1 MKPVHIDSSIGSDRL
16 ATWNEVRYAI
26 SFSSQG
32 VFELA
37 VTCDA
42 PSEMDSDFLPEEDMW
57 LAIVSEMP
65 TSKSN

>member
-1 MKPVHIDSSIGSDRL
+1 MKPVYIDSSIGLDRL
-16 ATWNEVRYAI
+16 ATWNEVRYAM

-32 VFELA
+32 VFELV

-42 PSEMDSDFLPEEDMW
+42 SSEMDGFVPEDDMW

-65 TSKSN
+65 TSRSN